1 MAPLE
6 NDISAARDNNLDTA
20 ASAKGEMKT
29 SQPPTDVS
37 RMKTVPPTKLAPTA
51 TTSSAT
57 SQVKTTPPAAEN
69 KKEKV
74 EKTTMKTK
82 KEKGPVGAT
91 MPGSERD
98 FALIKEQLAA
108 MKEVVEGIARS

>member
-6 NDISAARDNNLDTA
+6 NDISEARDNNLDTA

-29 SQPPTDVS
+29 SPPPTDVS

-74 EKTTMKTK
+74 EKTHRVYKGAAGCDEGSRRVHRRRHRK
-82 KEKGPVGAT
+82 K
-91 MPGSERD
+91 S
-98 FALIKEQLAA
+98 IKEL
-108 MKEVVEGIARS
+108 EE